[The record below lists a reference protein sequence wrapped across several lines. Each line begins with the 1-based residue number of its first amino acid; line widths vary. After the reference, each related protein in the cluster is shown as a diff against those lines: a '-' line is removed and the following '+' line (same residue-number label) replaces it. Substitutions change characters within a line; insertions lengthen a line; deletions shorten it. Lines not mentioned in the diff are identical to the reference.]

1 MGTWWTF
8 SLSHYP
14 LANLMMHIFFLTSN
28 FLFLPRIEHKYD
40 LFCIDCIAPSRW
52 LDWYNHWSIH
62 YHWFD
67 IMCIYPRN
75 YEFQLLMFIKH
86 VQLLSFSLYLRN
98 FKQHNPILGCNIAV
112 SSSEQWM
119 ALPRDC
125 IHMSLANAS
134 FEDVY
139 KQCQADPSHASSSY
153 NIWIS
158 IWISMW
164 PDQKR
169 MF

>member
-1 MGTWWTF
+1 
-8 SLSHYP
+8 
-14 LANLMMHIFFLTSN
+14 
-28 FLFLPRIEHKYD
+28 
-40 LFCIDCIAPSRW
+40 
-52 LDWYNHWSIH
+52 
-62 YHWFD
+62 
-67 IMCIYPRN
+67 MCIYPRN

-112 SSSEQWM
+112 SSSEQWI
-119 ALPRDC
+119 ALPRDY